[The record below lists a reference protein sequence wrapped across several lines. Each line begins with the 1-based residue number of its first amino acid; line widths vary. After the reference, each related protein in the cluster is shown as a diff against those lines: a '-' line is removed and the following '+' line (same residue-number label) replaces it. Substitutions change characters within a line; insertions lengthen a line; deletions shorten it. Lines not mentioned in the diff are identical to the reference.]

1 MDSKQAM
8 MRKIADQEIWI
19 LGGLVLASVAFERLL
34 PICIGAGITLW
45 VIRWVGTQHL
55 SLRTSA
61 DWCILCIVLALPV
74 TLWIS
79 PLAEVTKLQ
88 VYRVLSGI
96 LLYYAIVN
104 WATTGKRLQTITLG
118 LIMIGSGLS
127 AFALVSVE
135 WAVTKWFS
143 IFKVVLQAGKPILI
157 DSVNP
162 NVMAGSLILIL
173 PLAAGGMFANWG
185 KSSRLFRMVSTISAV
200 MIGGILVL
208 TLSRGALLA
217 LALALAIFISMR
229 WRWGWLIF
237 IPAAAGIG
245 VAYSQVGDSNFMEAL
260 LSGTSVGSLE
270 GRAAL
275 WSRALLLARDFP
287 FTGIGMGAVEVAIH
301 RLAPLSL
308 NEPGVLSHAHNLYIQ
323 VFLDL
328 GLLGFT
334 GWLATLML
342 VTYVAWKVYRAG
354 MQDRRA
360 GWITGMGAALF
371 CSQIALVLHGLSD
384 AVTWGMVRPAPLVWA
399 LWGLVMAL
407 ANLTLRPKFVGNK

>member
-1 MDSKQAM
+1 MDSKHAV

-34 PICIGAGITLW
+34 PLCIGVGIAFW

-61 DWCILCIVLALPV
+61 DWCILCVVLVLPV

-104 WATTGKRLQTITLG
+104 WANTGRRLQITILG
-118 LIMIGSGLS
+118 MLAIGTSLS
-127 AFALVSVE
+127 LFALVSVD
-135 WAVTKWFS
+135 WMANKWLGLLDS
-143 IFKVVLQAGKPILI
+143 VYPWVKPWLV

-173 PLAAGGMFANWG
+173 PLAIGGIFTNWG
-185 KSSRLFRMVSTISAV
+185 NSSRFLRSICAVSAV
-200 MIGGILVL
+200 MIGGVLVL
-208 TLSRGALLA
+208 TLARGALLA
-217 LALALAIFISMR
+217 LAFALALFISMR
-229 WRWGWLIF
+229 WRWGWLIL

-245 VAYSQVGDSNFMEAL
+245 VAYNQLGAYNFMEAL

-301 RLAPLSL
+301 KLAPLSL
-308 NEPGVLSHAHNLYIQ
+308 SEPGVLSHAHNLYIQ

-342 VTYVAWKVYRAG
+342 ATWIAWKVYRAG

-371 CSQIALVLHGLSD
+371 CSQIALALHGLSD